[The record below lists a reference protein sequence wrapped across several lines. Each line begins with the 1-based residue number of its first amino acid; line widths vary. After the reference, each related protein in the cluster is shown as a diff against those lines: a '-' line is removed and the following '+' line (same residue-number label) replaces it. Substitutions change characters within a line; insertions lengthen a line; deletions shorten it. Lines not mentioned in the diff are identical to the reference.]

1 MNIYILWYDI
11 YEKIHWEEIVTHC
24 IIMAIFSHLEFYKH
38 VYKIKSPKDCD
49 INEL

>member
-1 MNIYILWYDI
+1 MRRYI
-11 YEKIHWEEIVTHC
+11 EKKCDTYC

-38 VYKIKSPKDCD
+38 VYKIKSPKDRD